1 VEDGYPVEGAVPELP
16 TNVSIATTIQPE
28 PEAVPPVRALVHSLG
43 PNELPPEPRYT
54 LNEVGAYNPPR
65 IALPSF
71 SVLSTLVFPSIPREP
86 RATFSF
92 LGAERFQ
99 ISDATHGELDMKL
112 YAFRI
117 YRLLVKLTISGQPAE
132 GCM

>member
-1 VEDGYPVEGAVPELP
+1 MEDGCPAEGAVTEFSTKL
-16 TNVSIATTIQPE
+16 SIATIQPE
-28 PEAVPPVRALVHSLG
+28 PRTVPPVRALVRSPG
-43 PNELPPEPRYT
+43 PNEVPPEPRPYT

-65 IALPSF
+65 IVLPSF
-71 SVLSTLVFPSIPREP
+71 SVLSALVFPSIPREP
-86 RATFSF
+86 HATFSL

-99 ISDATHGELDMKL
+99 ISNATQGELDMKL

-117 YRLLVKLTISGQPAE
+117 YRLLAKLTISGQPAE